1 MLIDFPE
8 FNTSLTSDL
17 KNIVYKDYINI
28 GVAVDTPDG
37 LIVPNIKNSNKKS
50 VKKIS
55 DEIFELASLAKQRKL
70 KVDQLKGATFTISSL
85 SGIGG
90 KFFIPIIN
98 PPEVGIM
105 GLSKTFK
112 SLRMENGKVT
122 ERDTLPMSL
131 SYDHRVINGA
141 YAAKFITALTAK
153 LEDIEFLNS
162 SFGD

>member
-90 KFFIPIIN
+90 KFFTPIIN

-131 SYDHRVINGA
+131 SYDHRVIDGA
-141 YAAKFITALTAK
+141 IGAAFTT
-153 LEDIEFLNS
+153 FLS
-162 SFGD
+162 RSLLDVSTFEWS